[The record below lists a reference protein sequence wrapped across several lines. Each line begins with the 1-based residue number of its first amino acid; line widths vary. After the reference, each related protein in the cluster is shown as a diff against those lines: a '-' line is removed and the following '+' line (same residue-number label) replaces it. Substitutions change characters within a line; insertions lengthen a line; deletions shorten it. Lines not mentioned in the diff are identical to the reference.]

1 MADQSPL
8 YKDESFTVEPAGIE
22 YISEEQRHGGS
33 TNQFT
38 VRFAPNIQLGCIVLG
53 AVAIPLGLGL
63 TGSITAILAGNL
75 LGSICTAACTVMG
88 PRLGM
93 PQTAIGRVSF
103 GYRGNYAPAVLSSL
117 LYIGYFTVGTILGA
131 KSLASLFHV
140 PYSLMVIVVAGLS
153 TLLATFGYNLVH
165 DFGRWV
171 TRLSGVVLLVVTI
184 WVLVHGMGASAHGRL
199 SGKDYWLAWLLEF
212 TVVFSFSMSWAPY
225 ASDYSRYLPKNID
238 LKKVFGASFAG
249 LLIATTWMMILG
261 AMLMTID
268 LKGGVLSA
276 MGVVLP
282 SLLLK
287 LVLITFGIVAIPH
300 NAVNLYSCAMSSLTW
315 DLPMKRS
322 STAVLAGVV
331 GCVLALFLG
340 GAKFQQNY
348 NNFLFLVSYYVMP
361 WLAIVCVDFFYKHR
375 GGHGYPSAGA
385 FYSKDGPLGGIKW
398 PGLSAFVI
406 GIVVS
411 IPFMATNLFTGPIG
425 HALDGADLSYFVSFV
440 VAGVI
445 YFAASRTATRTVPA
459 ADTVTSTG

>member
-1 MADQSPL
+1 MADPSPL

-22 YISEEQRHGGS
+22 YISEEQRHGGA

-63 TGSITAILAGNL
+63 TGSITAILAGNI
-75 LGSICTAACTVMG
+75 LGSVCTAACTVMG

-93 PQTAIGRVSF
+93 PQTAIGRASF

-131 KSLASLFHV
+131 KSLADLFHV

-153 TLLATFGYNLVH
+153 TLLAAFGYNLVH

-171 TRLSGVVLLVVTI
+171 TRLSGIVLLAVTV
-184 WVLVHGMGASAHGRL
+184 WALTHGMGPSAHGKL
-199 SGKDYWLAWLLEF
+199 TGEHYWLAWLLEF

-225 ASDYSRYLPKNID
+225 ASDYSRYLPKDID

-249 LLIATTWMMILG
+249 LLLATSWMMILG

-276 MGVVLP
+276 MHVVLP
-282 SLLLK
+282 SLMLK

-315 DLPMKRS
+315 DLPMKRAW
-322 STAVLAGVV
+322 TAVLAGAI

-340 GAKFQQNY
+340 GPKFQENY

-361 WLAIVCVDFFYKHR
+361 WLAIVCVDFFVKHR
-375 GGHGYPSAGA
+375 GGRGYPPPGA

-406 GIVVS
+406 GILVS
-411 IPFMATNLFTGPIG
+411 IPFMATNLYTGPIG

-445 YFAASRTATRTVPA
+445 YYAASRTATRTVPA
-459 ADTVTSTG
+459 PDTVAAG

>member
-1 MADQSPL
+1 MADQTPL
-8 YKDESFTVEPAGIE
+8 YKEESFTVEPTGIE
-22 YISEEQRHGGS
+22 YISEEQRHGGA

-63 TGSITAILAGNL
+63 AGSITAILVGNI
-75 LGSICTAACTVMG
+75 LGSVCTAACTVMG

-93 PQTAIGRVSF
+93 PQTAIGRASF
-103 GYRGNYAPAVLSSL
+103 GYRGNYAPAILSSL

-131 KSLASLFHV
+131 KSLAELFNV
-140 PYSLMVIVVAGLS
+140 PYSLMVLVVAGLS
-153 TLLATFGYNLVH
+153 TLLAAFGYNLVH
-165 DFGRWV
+165 DFSQWV

-184 WVLVHGMGASAHGRL
+184 WTLTHGMGSSATGHLHGE
-199 SGKDYWLAWLLEF
+199 KYWLAWLLEF

-225 ASDYSRYLPKNID
+225 ASDYSRYLPKDIG

-249 LLIATTWMMILG
+249 LLLATSWMMILG

-282 SLLLK
+282 SLMLK
-287 LVLITFGIVAIPH
+287 LVLITFGIVAVPH

-315 DLPMKRS
+315 DLPMRRVW
-322 STAVLAGVV
+322 TVVLAGVI
-331 GCVLALFLG
+331 GCLLALFLG
-340 GAKFQQNY
+340 GPKFQENY

-361 WLAIVCVDFFYKHR
+361 WLAIVCVDFFVKHR
-375 GGHGYPSAGA
+375 GGRGYPPATA
-385 FYSKDGPLGGIKW
+385 FYRKDGPLGGVKW
-398 PGLSAFVI
+398 PGFSAFVV
-406 GIVVS
+406 GIVIS
-411 IPFMATNLFTGPIG
+411 IPFMATNLYTGPIG

-445 YFAASRTATRTVPA
+445 YYMASRTSMRAFAA
-459 ADTVTSTG
+459 ADTAASTG

>member
-1 MADQSPL
+1 MADQTPL
-8 YKDESFTVEPAGIE
+8 YKEESFTVEPTGIE
-22 YISEEQRHGGS
+22 YISEEQRHGGA

-63 TGSITAILAGNL
+63 AGSITAILVGNI
-75 LGSICTAACTVMG
+75 LGSVCTAACTVMG

-93 PQTAIGRVSF
+93 PQTAIGRASF
-103 GYRGNYAPAVLSSL
+103 GYRGNYAPAILSSL

-131 KSLASLFHV
+131 KSLAELFDV
-140 PYSLMVIVVAGLS
+140 PYGLMVIVVAGLS
-153 TLLATFGYNLVH
+153 TLLAAFGYNLVH

-171 TRLSGVVLLVVTI
+171 TRLSGVVLLAVTI
-184 WVLVHGMGASAHGRL
+184 WALAHGMGASATGHLHGE
-199 SGKDYWLAWLLEF
+199 KYWLAWLLEF

-225 ASDYSRYLPKNID
+225 ASDYSRYLPKDID
-238 LKKVFGASFAG
+238 AKKVFGASFAG
-249 LLIATTWMMILG
+249 LLLATSWMMILG

-282 SLLLK
+282 SLMLK
-287 LVLITFGIVAIPH
+287 LVLITFGIVAVPH

-315 DLPMKRS
+315 DLPVRRAW
-322 STAVLAGVV
+322 TVVLAGGL
-331 GCVLALFLG
+331 GCLLALFLG
-340 GAKFQQNY
+340 GPKFQENY

-361 WLAIVCVDFFYKHR
+361 WLAIVCVDFFLKHR
-375 GGHGYPSAGA
+375 GGRGYPPAAA

-398 PGLSAFVI
+398 PGFSAFVI

-411 IPFMATNLFTGPIG
+411 IPFMATNLYTGPIG

-445 YFAASRTATRTVPA
+445 YYLVSRTAMRAVPA